1 LDRLSSEDP
10 IRAALARDDPVA
22 VQLIWDRYAHDLFG
36 FLQAAL
42 CSRHDAE
49 DVLQAVFVRI
59 VRKRRR
65 LAKADCLDAYVY
77 RIARNE
83 VAGFFRR
90 RRRKPAEIAETDAW
104 LASAN
109 SDEPKIELGEEL
121 QTALARLPQAQR
133 EIVVLKV
140 YRDKT
145 FREIAGMLKLSLNT
159 VASRYRYGLEKLRDL
174 LKDLGS

>member
-1 LDRLSSEDP
+1 LDKLSSEDP

-22 VQLIWDRYAHDLFG
+22 VELIWDRYACDLFA
-36 FLQAAL
+36 FLQAVL
-42 CSRHDAE
+42 RSRPDAE

-65 LAKADCLDAYVY
+65 LAKADCLDAYVF

-83 VAGFFRR
+83 VADFFRR
-90 RRRKPAEIAETDAW
+90 RRGKPGEVPDGDAW
-104 LASAN
+104 LAAAN
-109 SDEPKIELGEEL
+109 ADEQRVELANDL
-121 QTALARLPQAQR
+121 QAALARLPQAQR

-145 FREIAGMLKLSLNT
+145 FMEIAGMLRLSLNT

-174 LKDLGS
+174 LKDFQS